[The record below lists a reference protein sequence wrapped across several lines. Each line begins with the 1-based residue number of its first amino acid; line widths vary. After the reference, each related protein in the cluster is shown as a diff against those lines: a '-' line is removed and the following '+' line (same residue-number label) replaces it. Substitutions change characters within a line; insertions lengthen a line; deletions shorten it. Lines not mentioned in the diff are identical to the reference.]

1 MCWENQIS
9 IKGDP
14 VKRFTTLLLLGLA
27 LSLVAAACSS
37 TGDATLVADGKL
49 TVCSESPY
57 EPFEFE
63 DASGPAGYSGFDIE
77 LMDAIAKEMSLDL
90 VVANTPFDGI
100 WLQPAAGACD
110 VVASA
115 MTITEE
121 RAENALFSDPYFNA
135 AQSLMVTADN
145 DGMKLAD
152 TDGKKIGV
160 QVGTTGELYATEN
173 KPGGAE
179 LVSFDEGAALFLA
192 LESGSVDAILQDL
205 PVNGYRATQDT
216 NFVIT
221 ETYDTKE
228 QYGFGMALE
237 NDDLATQV
245 NDALKALKESGTYGD
260 LHEKYFGT
268 RGE

>member
-1 MCWENQIS
+1 M
-9 IKGDP
+9 
-14 VKRFTTLLLLGLA
+14 KRFTTLLLLVLA
-27 LSLVAAACSS
+27 LSLVAVACSS
-37 TGDATLVADGKL
+37 GDDAALVADGKL
-49 TVCSESPY
+49 TACSESPY

-63 DASGPAGYSGFDIE
+63 DPSGPAGYSGFDID
-77 LMDAIAKEMSLDL
+77 LMNAIAGEMDLEL

-135 AQSLMVTADN
+135 SQSLMVTAGN
-145 DGMKLAD
+145 AGTTLAD
-152 TDGKKIGV
+152 TDGMKIGV
-160 QVGTTGELYATEN
+160 QVGTTGEMYATEN

-179 LVSFDEGAALFLA
+179 IVSFDEGAALFLA
-192 LESGSVDAILQDL
+192 LESGSVGAILQDL
-205 PVNGYRATQDT
+205 PVNGYRATQDA

-221 ETYDTKE
+221 ETYDTEE
-228 QYGFGMALE
+228 QYGFGLALE
-237 NDDLATQV
+237 NEDLVTQI
-245 NDALKALKESGTYGD
+245 NDALKALKDSGTYGD